1 MRRGTS
7 RSRGPA
13 EAPDTGLRRRPAGL
27 ARLRV
32 GTVANPD
39 VQLVHVHGGEPGLRR
54 ERRGDRFVILD
65 PDGEPVDDPE
75 TLARI
80 QQLAIPP
87 AWREVWIAMRPD
99 AHLQATGLDAKGRR
113 QYLYHL
119 AWRRRR
125 DHEKFDDMLDFAQ
138 ALPALRGHVTEHLH
152 DEAPRREHTLALAL
166 RLLDVGLFR
175 VGWDRY
181 ARDNGHVGLAT
192 LRRDQVRL
200 LGAAARFDF
209 IAKSGR
215 RRRMTVLDPP
225 AVQALAPLRRRRGDP
240 VELLVY
246 RAPAG
251 WRRITAPDV
260 NNALRCWGAG
270 PYSAKEFRTWAATVL
285 AAVALAREHAAG
297 HHGPRAVSRAVRQ
310 VSAALGNT
318 PAVARASYVDP
329 RVIEAYE
336 AGTVVELPGDPAE
349 PGVPLRIDDRDDGI
363 VIELPTSATGD
374 AIREETERRVRALLR
389 DRA

>member
-1 MRRGTS
+1 VS
-7 RSRGPA
+7 
-13 EAPDTGLRRRPAGL
+13 TGADPE
-27 ARLRV
+27 V
-32 GTVANPD
+32 E
-39 VQLVHVHGGEPGLRR
+39 LVHVHGGELGLRR

-65 PDGEPVDDPE
+65 PDGAPVDDPA
-75 TLARI
+75 TLARVDA
-80 QQLAIPP
+80 LAIPP

-113 QYLYHL
+113 QYRYHP
-119 AWRRRR
+119 AWRVRR
-125 DHEKFDDMLDFAQ
+125 DREKFDDMLDFAG
-138 ALPALRGHVTEHLH
+138 ALPTLRRRVTEHLG

-166 RLLDVGLFR
+166 RLIDVGLFR

-200 LGAAARFDF
+200 LDAAVRFDF
-209 IAKSGR
+209 IAKSGK

-225 AVQALAPLRRRRGDP
+225 TVRALAPLRRRRGDP
-240 VELLVY
+240 AELLVY

-260 NNALRCWGAG
+260 NNALRCWGEG

-285 AAVALAREHAAG
+285 AATVLAREHMAG
-297 HHGPRAVSRAVRQ
+297 HHGPRAVSRAVRH

-318 PAVARASYVDP
+318 PAVARASYIDP
-329 RVIEAYE
+329 RVIEAFD
-336 AGTVVELPGDPAE
+336 AGTVVELPDDTPEPA
-349 PGVPLRIDDRDDGI
+349 VPLRIDEREDGV

-374 AIREETERRVRALLR
+374 VIREEIERRALALLR
-389 DRA
+389 DIADGR